1 MQQVPTKR
9 GGEQVACSGSRWLT
23 KLNMSRDLGAQMN
36 TYAHK
41 DSMSTPKSREILLG
55 NELHKICA
63 KNALCR
69 IARGKPRVVI
79 RESARASPNNSV
91 CRPTYRDLI
100 GLRRFLMEPTFLL
113 WHFSMEVISWLHWQ
127 CFAANRSTCAEFRLS
142 YLTKPFFGY
151 IRTTQQLR
159 LLIDFLIQSKCSLRS
174 PQSTL

>member
-1 MQQVPTKR
+1 M
-9 GGEQVACSGSRWLT
+9 GGEQVACSGSRWFT
-23 KLNMSRDLGAQMN
+23 KLNRGRDLDAQMN

-63 KNALCR
+63 KNVLHC
-69 IARGKPRVVI
+69 ARQRFCF
-79 RESARASPNNSV
+79 
-91 CRPTYRDLI
+91 CRPTDRDLI
-100 GLRRFLMEPTFLL
+100 GLRRFLIEPTFLL